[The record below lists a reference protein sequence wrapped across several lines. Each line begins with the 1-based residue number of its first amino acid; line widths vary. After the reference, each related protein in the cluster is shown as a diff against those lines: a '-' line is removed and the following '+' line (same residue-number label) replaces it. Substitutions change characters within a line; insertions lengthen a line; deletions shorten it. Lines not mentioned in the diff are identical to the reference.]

1 MKNKAID
8 SFKVVLN
15 WKGIFEA
22 VTCVFGIM
30 MCLILF
36 LCLIVEYIRTG
47 ENSIGV
53 YILLFM
59 PIALIGVIFW
69 KLSHL
74 ISDRIIVDNNKIVIK
89 RAFKKKQEITPNEIV
104 SYSSTIETARM
115 NRYSEIA
122 IKFCDSESIYISNG
136 TYKNY
141 DLLLYYLSKNCP
153 RK

>member
-1 MKNKAID
+1 
-8 SFKVVLN
+8 
-15 WKGIFEA
+15 
-22 VTCVFGIM
+22 
-30 MCLILF
+30 
-36 LCLIVEYIRTG
+36 
-47 ENSIGV
+47 
-53 YILLFM
+53 M